1 MVLKKKEERDE
12 AKNLVFRKKVW
23 YTKNIWIP
31 STTGNAPPVKQGHI
45 LLETGWSTRK
55 GGKTGWEGIQSIDW
69 GRGRQDGCKMSGLF
83 PWKYSEKKTTS
94 SHICSALWLVENPLK
109 SVPWAN
115 FIEGFYNLINR
126 SFLWV
131 LCGGLSPPGWLL
143 NETESRA
150 YTTQI
155 EAHSWYYTTRLLYFY
170 TSPCILEDR
179 ESKKTGSAH
188 RHMFVPDSR
197 KNLFLCYSWLV
208 IYIEHLIQMEAWKRA
223 VIRADRNRWNTCF
236 LLLLLL
242 FLFFFLFL
250 RVFFIPIAWQSTSG
264 SYQGY
269 MRPKQWN
276 KEKKIF
282 FFFIILIM

>member
-1 MVLKKKEERDE
+1 MIYKEHLDSI
-12 AKNLVFRKKVW
+12 N
-23 YTKNIWIP
+23 Y
-31 STTGNAPPVKQGHI
+31 GNAPPVKQGHI
-45 LLETGWSTRK
+45 LLETGWST
-55 GGKTGWEGIQSIDW
+55 WEG
-69 GRGRQDGCKMSGLF
+69 GRQDGRGTSPLTRGGGGRMVAKCLVCFLEKTL
-83 PWKYSEKKTTS
+83 KKTTS
-94 SHICSALWLVENPLK
+94 SHICSALWLVEKPLK

-131 LCGGLSPPGWLL
+131 LCAGLSAPGWLL

-150 YTTQI
+150 YITQI

-170 TSPCILEDR
+170 TSPCILEY
-179 ESKKTGSAH
+179 SKSEKTGSAH

-242 FLFFFLFL
+242 FLFFFFIFMC
-250 RVFFIPIAWQSTSG
+250 VFYFHCLTVDIWILSG
-264 SYQGY
+264 IYETKA
-269 MRPKQWN
+269 MK
-276 KEKKIF
+276 
-282 FFFIILIM
+282 